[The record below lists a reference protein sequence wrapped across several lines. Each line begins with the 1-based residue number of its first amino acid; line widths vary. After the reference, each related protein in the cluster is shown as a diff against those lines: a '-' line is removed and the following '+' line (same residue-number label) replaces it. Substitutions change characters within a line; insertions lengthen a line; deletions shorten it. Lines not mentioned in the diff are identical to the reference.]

1 MSVVEDSCPAPDVP
15 EAVVEKQVEERNMLL
30 KAACKQ
36 VCMNI
41 DDIRII
47 KYQPTSIY
55 TPSNLG

>member
-1 MSVVEDSCPAPDVP
+1 MCVVEDSCPAPDVP

-41 DDIRII
+41 DDIIRII

-55 TPSNLG
+55 TLSN